1 MIQLKKIPAVSVLF
15 LGLAA
20 ASAPAMADWTLDGAA
35 SSLYYVTSKA
45 AAISEVNH
53 FTGLSGRVTD
63 AGQATLEIELGSVA
77 TNIEIRDQRMR
88 ELVFQV
94 DQFPSATVA
103 LQVDA
108 AMLSALKPGE
118 VREQQVEARLSLH
131 GVEQTLPARVAI
143 TGLAGGA
150 LQVHNLEPLL
160 VAAGSFGL
168 AAGVEQLR
176 EIAGLPSINPNAVVN
191 FTLVYRR

>member
-1 MIQLKKIPAVSVLF
+1 MILSKKIPAISVLF

-20 ASAPAMADWTLDGAA
+20 ASAPVMADWSLDGAA

-53 FTGLSGRVTD
+53 FTRLSGRVTD
-63 AGQATLEIELGSVA
+63 AGQATLDIDLSSVA
-77 TNIEIRDQRMR
+77 TNIEIRDERMR
-88 ELVFQV
+88 EIVFQV
-94 DQFPSATVA
+94 DQFPSANVT
-103 LQVDA
+103 LQVDGA
-108 AMLSALKPGE
+108 ALSALKPGE

-176 EIAGLPSINPNAVVN
+176 EIAGLPSINPNIVVN